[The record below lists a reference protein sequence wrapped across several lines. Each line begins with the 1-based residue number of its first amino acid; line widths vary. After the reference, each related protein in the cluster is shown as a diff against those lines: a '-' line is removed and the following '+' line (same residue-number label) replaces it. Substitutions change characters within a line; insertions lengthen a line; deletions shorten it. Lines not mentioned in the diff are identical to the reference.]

1 MEGPGNMTIGFQGLW
16 TCSALNCFFLQKP
29 ILANQEANRL
39 ASLVDFVLGLLL
51 IVEAK
56 IGQAGS

>member
-1 MEGPGNMTIGFQGLW
+1 MTIGFQGLW

-56 IGQAGS
+56 IGRAGS